1 MITEP
6 LFEIVIDDEA
16 VYRVY
21 ENGEYVYTDSVE
33 HICELGFWDF
43 E

>member
-6 LFEIVIDDEA
+6 LFEIDINGEI

-21 ENGEYVYTDSVE
+21 ENGEYVYIDSVE
-33 HICELGFWDF
+33 HVYEFGFWDF

>member
-6 LFEIVIDDEA
+6 LFEIVIDDEV

-21 ENGEYVYTDSVE
+21 ENGEYVYIDNVE
-33 HICELGFWDF
+33 HIYELGFWDF